1 MRHLHQMKAKH
12 MINQD
17 SVALSAF
24 CVSLL
29 VASWGTLYQFSSF
42 FVFWMMLILVTMM
55 VLVKEVVVVE
65 VLV

>member
-1 MRHLHQMKAKH
+1 MTHQ
-12 MINQD
+12 D
-17 SVALSAF
+17 FLALSAF

-29 VASWGTLYQFSSF
+29 VASCGTLYQFSSF

-55 VLVKEVVVVE
+55 VLVKEVVEVVVVE

>member
-1 MRHLHQMKAKH
+1 MKAKH
-12 MINQD
+12 MTHPD
-17 SVALSAF
+17 FLPLSAF

-55 VLVKEVVVVE
+55 VLVKEVVEVV
-65 VLV
+65 VVDVQV